1 MKYIIEIEDEPL
13 VRKSALHGEDAVYR
27 AKGFKSLVF
36 DKSGLEKLKQY
47 DPFIDRQSEIKYE
60 QEKAYKKGLADAWS
74 LAQKIDTYNGDKWEE
89 CFGTLYT
96 YGVLSKLSYEEA
108 REKVRSFEN
117 CQEKHN
123 AEMKMLDQFCKNV
136 GYTIEEISE
145 IIKRFQK

>member
-36 DKSGLEKLKQY
+36 DKTGLEKLKQY

-74 LAQKIDTYNGDKWEE
+74 LAQELDHLNSYGWEE
-89 CFGTLYT
+89 VFGVHYDE
-96 YGVLSKLSYEEA
+96 GVLSSYSYDA
-108 REKVRSFEN
+108 AFEKMQKYKESKHRLEI
-117 CQEKHN
+117 EK
-123 AEMKMLDQFCKNV
+123 KMLDDFCDQT
-136 GYTIEEISE
+136 GYSIEELLE
-145 IIKRFQK
+145 LIKKVRE

>member
-36 DKSGLEKLKQY
+36 DKTGLEKLKQY

-60 QEKAYKKGLADAWS
+60 QEKAYKKGLTDAWS

-108 REKVRSFEN
+108 REKSRV
-117 CQEKHN
+117 KG
-123 AEMKMLDQFCKNV
+123 CK
-136 GYTIEEISE
+136 G
-145 IIKRFQK
+145 